1 MTILRGSNF
10 QVILNS
16 SDLKNPSGNLFPLM
30 GTLRLGLTGTK
41 NSFSENRFIKP
52 HLFSTQKPKSLS
64 ECWVMWIGVEY
75 CRAPVIFVPLEI
87 NFLIKGIENF
97 LVYILE
103 FLSLDHKTLLEQSIL
118 PWWSSSLLGREK
130 PSSIHSK
137 RTSKAI
143 PVKKLP

>member
-1 MTILRGSNF
+1 
-10 QVILNS
+10 
-16 SDLKNPSGNLFPLM
+16 M

-52 HLFSTQKPKSLS
+52 HLFSTQKSKSLS
-64 ECWVMWIGVEY
+64 ECWVMWIGVKY

-87 NFLIKGIENF
+87 NFLIKVIEMF

-118 PWWSSSLLGREK
+118 IPPWWSSSPLGREK

-143 PVKKLP
+143 PVKNLA